1 MIHDE
6 LDSCTSKLKMLC
18 KLFFMIHCHRIS
30 QIFQVTE
37 NDGGIFGNSYLH
49 YYMVLSLLQNC
60 FLSIGHRAK
69 NEDSTEEL
77 YAATRHEGFNDVV
90 RGRILAGNFFLLK
103 R

>member
-1 MIHDE
+1 M
-6 LDSCTSKLKMLC
+6 
-18 KLFFMIHCHRIS
+18 
-30 QIFQVTE
+30 QIVVTE
-37 NDGGIFGNSYLH
+37 YLKYSKSQKVMEGFLGILNCIIMWCYL
-49 YYMVLSLLQNC
+49 YSKNC
-60 FLSIGHRAK
+60 FLSTGHRAK